1 MGFMNQEKFLTNY
14 TYEVGQ
20 DFGIEGRPASWAGS
34 ENLAHRFWD
43 DEDDSTKIP
52 INATGP
58 MSTSITGISHDE
70 KFIAIS
76 SGLAVVVFD
85 LETQKVC
92 TEFKG
97 LTARCANL
105 NFSPVHSESGGY
117 TLVVGDSDLG
127 EQQQI
132 ILFLNLDKSGRWT
145 DEPEDLDWGL
155 LLELSLEPVRSEMD
169 AVYGRGSTRQ
179 LMKPVR
185 EDYKIILQKLQSN
198 IKSKDLIRVNGLI
211 GHFGSKPF
219 SADGRFLLYLVHNQS
234 TQQGMRPPEELPHVV
249 VYDIVNHTEKHVL
262 GGHQDAIMW
271 TDFSPDGQYVATA
284 SWDGTFRIFEVDS
297 GDCKHVIGPTGGQC
311 WTGAW
316 SPDSKDILLCGMA
329 HQDGEG
335 RPEVFVAVYSVEKA
349 QQINR
354 FDHTRLNDWVRNVAW
369 SETGAIAFAHKT
381 EVFVWE
387 PFENRVIS
395 TFALK
400 VESFMLR
407 GFAGVRDVEW
417 VQEGDVLIAYTGD
430 GTIEVWNWR
439 QNAKWRVQRPHG
451 LVQSRRAWWMEKQK
465 AIVSVDGEGI
475 MRFYRL

>member
-20 DFGIEGRPASWAGS
+20 DFGIEGRPATWAGS

-52 INATGP
+52 IDATGP
-58 MSTSITGISHDE
+58 MSTSITGTSHDE

-97 LTARCANL
+97 LT
-105 NFSPVHSESGGY
+105 
-117 TLVVGDSDLG
+117 
-127 EQQQI
+127 I

-185 EDYKIILQKLQSN
+185 EDYRTILQKLQSK
-198 IKSKDLIRVNGLI
+198 IKSKDLVRVNGLI

-271 TDFSPDGQYVATA
+271 TDFSPDGQCIATA

-316 SPDSKDILLCGMA
+316 SPDSKHILLCGMA

-335 RPEVFVAVYSVEKA
+335 RPEVFVTFYSEEKA

-387 PFENRVIS
+387 PFENKIIS

-407 GFAGVRDVEW
+407 GFAGIREVDWAQSGE
-417 VQEGDVLIAYTGD
+417 VLIAYTGD

-439 QNAKWRVQRPHG
+439 QNVKWRIQRPHG
-451 LVQSRRAWWMEKQK
+451 LVQSRSAWWMEKEK
-465 AIVSVDGEGI
+465 AIFSLDGEGV
-475 MRFYRL
+475 MRFYHL